1 MQSVAGVAG
10 LEPTL
15 TVLET
20 VALPLNYTPKYLH
33 YLISIITFR
42 AAVNA
47 KEEIIPLLSYR
58 RQSLQTFPKKP

>member
-20 VALPLNYTPKYLH
+20 VALPLNYTPKNLR

-47 KEEIIPLLSYR
+47 KEEIVPLLSYHR
-58 RQSLQTFPKKP
+58 